1 MKKFVYIFCL
11 SLLLFSC
18 GKKEEEVKTPETKVE
33 VIEETKPLDLEIKPI
48 TFSELKNWQND
59 DLIQTAQS
67 IKDSCYAIRFDKNKF
82 LSNSVVQIPTSDYQ
96 RVCKLFLEQNFQNSS
111 QMRAFLEQYFTPYA
125 VYEKG
130 SEIGKFTSYYESAL
144 NASYNKSDKYK
155 YPIYGRP
162 KDLIEFNLKDF
173 DSSLPNKRYVGRIEG
188 TKLIPYYTRAEIEK
202 NQIKAPVLLW
212 ADSHVD
218 IYVMQIQGSAV
229 ADLDDGTKVRIGY
242 ADNNG
247 HNFKGIGSILLE
259 KGLIKPGQASMGK
272 IKQWLL
278 ENGDLAVNN
287 MAENKRYVF
296 HRLTKAD
303 GPIGAQGVA
312 LKSGR
317 SLAVDKH
324 FIPMGALL
332 WLETTGPDREKI
344 EKLVVAQDIGG
355 AIKGA
360 VRGDYFWGS
369 GKDDVLEKAGKM
381 NSKGRYYILIPNPI
395 SE

>member
-1 MKKFVYIFCL
+1 MLI
-11 SLLLFSC
+11 SC
-18 GKKEEEVKTPETKVE
+18 GKKEEEVKAPETKTE
-33 VIEETKPLDLEIKPI
+33 IIEEAKPLDLEIKPVA
-48 TFSELKNWQND
+48 FSDLKNWQND
-59 DLIQTAQS
+59 DLLKTAKS
-67 IKDSCYAIRFDKNKF
+67 FKDSCNSIRFEKNKF
-82 LSNSVVQIPTSDYQ
+82 LSNSAIQIPTKDYQ
-96 RVCKLFLEQNFQNSS
+96 KICKLFSEQNFKNAS
-111 QMRAFLEQYFTPYA
+111 QMRSFLENHFTPYA

-144 NASYNKSDKYK
+144 NASYHKSDKYK

-173 DSSLPNKRYVGRIEG
+173 DTSLPNKRYVGRIEG
-188 TKLIPYYTRAEIEK
+188 TKLIPYYTRSEIEK
-202 NQIKAPVLLW
+202 GNIKAPVLLW

-247 HNFKGIGSILLE
+247 HNFKGIGTILLE

-278 ENGDLAVNN
+278 ENGDLAVDN

-296 HRLTKAD
+296 HRLTNTD

-312 LKSGR
+312 LRAGR

-381 NSKGRYYILIPNPI
+381 NSQGRYYILIPNPI